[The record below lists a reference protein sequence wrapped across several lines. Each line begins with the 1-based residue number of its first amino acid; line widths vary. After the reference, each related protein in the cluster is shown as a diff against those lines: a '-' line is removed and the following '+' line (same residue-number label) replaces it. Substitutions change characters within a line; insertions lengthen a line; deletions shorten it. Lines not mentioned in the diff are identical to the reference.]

1 MTFAGINYLAVVVAA
16 AFALVVSAGRY
27 ALLRSIGA
35 VRLDAVPEQTVKPGR
50 PPGAFP
56 LNVYAVAGY
65 LIMAF
70 TLAGLLG
77 HLGPGQVTVGNGIV
91 SGAFLWFGFVLTSM
105 TVNDSFSGRNWRRLV
120 IHAGSWLI
128 ALVVMGAT
136 IGAFG
141 V

>member
-16 AFALVVSAGRY
+16 AFALVASTAWYTFLNRIVTPFSAPR
-27 ALLRSIGA
+27 
-35 VRLDAVPEQTVKPGR
+35 EQTMKTSK
-50 PPGAFP
+50 PPGDFLA
-56 LNVYAVAGY
+56 NICAVVGY

-77 HLGPGQVTVGNGIV
+77 HLGPDQVTVGNGVV
-91 SGAFLWFGFVLTSM
+91 SGAFVWFGFVLTTM
-105 TVNDSFSGRNWRRLV
+105 TINYSFSGRDWRRLAL
-120 IHAGSWLI
+120 HAGSWLI
-128 ALVVMGAT
+128 VLIVMGAT